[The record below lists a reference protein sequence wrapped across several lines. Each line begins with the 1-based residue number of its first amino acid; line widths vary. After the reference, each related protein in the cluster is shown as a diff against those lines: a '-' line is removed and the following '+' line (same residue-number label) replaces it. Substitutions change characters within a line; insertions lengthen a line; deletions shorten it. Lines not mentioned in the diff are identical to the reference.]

1 MKAAVYERY
10 GPPEVVEIK
19 EVARPIP
26 ADDEILIKT
35 IAATI
40 TSGDWRARTMIGP
53 RGFGPIP
60 RLAFGIFGPRRK
72 ILGTEMA
79 GRIEA
84 IGKDVTAFKIGD
96 DVIAYPGLAMGC
108 HAEYITIAASGK
120 VVPKPQIL
128 SFPQA
133 AALSFAGTSALH
145 FLRTKG
151 DVKSGETVL
160 VIGASGA
167 LGTMGVQIAK
177 YFGAHVTGVCSTA
190 HLELVSS
197 LGADR
202 VVDYTQTDVTSSGE
216 TFDVVFDTVGAL
228 PLGKIRRMLRPAGR
242 GVVAAGSLLD
252 NIKAPIWSLMGD
264 QKFSAGVAAEAVEDM
279 HLLAD
284 MAAKGALK
292 PVIDR
297 VYPLDQITQAHAH
310 VGGGHKAGSV
320 IVEFAHA

>member
-19 EVARPIP
+19 EVPRPIP
-26 ADDEILIKT
+26 ADNALLIKT
-35 IAATI
+35 YAATI

-60 RLAFGIFGPRRK
+60 RLAFGLFRPRRK
-72 ILGTEMA
+72 VLGTEMA

-84 IGKDVTAFKIGD
+84 VGKDVTTFAVGEV
-96 DVIAYPGLAMGC
+96 VIAFTGLEMGC
-108 HAEYITIAASGK
+108 HAEYITMPAKGK
-120 VVPKPQIL
+120 VVRKPQNL

-145 FLRTKG
+145 FLRRKG

-160 VIGASGA
+160 IIGASGA

-190 HLELVSS
+190 NLELVSS

-202 VVDYTQTDVTSSGE
+202 VVDYTQTDITSSGE
-216 TFDVVFDTVGAL
+216 IFDVVFDTVGAL
-228 PLGKIRRMLRPAGR
+228 PLGKIRRMLRPSGR

-252 NIKAPIWSLMGD
+252 NITAPIWSLMGD
-264 QKFSAGVAAEAVEDM
+264 QKFSAGIAAETVEDM
-279 HLLAD
+279 RLLAD
-284 MAAKGALK
+284 MAAKGALR

-297 VYPLDQITQAHAH
+297 VYSLDQITLAHAH
-310 VGGGHKAGSV
+310 VGSGHKAGNV
-320 IVEFAHA
+320 VVELAQA

>member
-10 GPPEVVEIK
+10 GLPEVVEIK
-19 EVARPIP
+19 EIAQPTP
-26 ADDEILIKT
+26 ADDELLVKT
-35 IAATI
+35 YATTV

-60 RLAFGIFGPRRK
+60 RLAFGLFRPRRK

-84 IGKDVTAFKIGD
+84 VGKDVTAFAVGE
-96 DVIAYPGLAMGC
+96 DVIAFTGLDMGC
-108 HAEYITIAASGK
+108 HAEYITMPAMGK
-120 VVPKPQIL
+120 VVHKPQNL
-128 SFPQA
+128 SFTQA

-151 DVKSGETVL
+151 DVKLGETVL
-160 VIGASGA
+160 IIGASGA

-177 YFGAHVTGVCSTA
+177 YFGAHVTGVCGTVN
-190 HLELVSS
+190 LELVASI
-197 LGADR
+197 GADR
-202 VVDYTQTDVTSSGE
+202 VVDYTQTDITRFSK

-228 PLGKIRRMLRPAGR
+228 PLGKIRQMLRPSGR

-252 NIKAPIWSLMGD
+252 NLKAPIWSLMEG
-264 QKFSAGVAAEAVEDM
+264 QKFYAGVAAEEVADM
-279 HLLAD
+279 RLLAD
-284 MAAKGALK
+284 MAEKGALK

-297 VYPLDQITQAHAH
+297 VYPFDQITQAHTH
-310 VGGGHKAGSV
+310 VGCRHKTGSV
-320 IVEFAHA
+320 VVEFAQA

>member
-19 EVARPIP
+19 EIARPVP

-35 IAATI
+35 FAATI

-84 IGKDVTAFKIGD
+84 VGKDVTAFTVGE
-96 DVIAYPGLAMGC
+96 DVIAFPGLAMGC
-108 HAEYITIAASGK
+108 HAEYITIPAAGK
-120 VVPKPQIL
+120 VVHKPLNL

-145 FLRTKG
+145 FLRGKG
-151 DVKSGETVL
+151 VVKSGETVL
-160 VIGASGA
+160 IIGASGA

-190 HLELVSS
+190 NLELVSS

-202 VVDYTQTDVTSSGE
+202 MVDYTQTDITCSGE
-216 TFDVVFDTVGAL
+216 KFDIVFDTVGAL
-228 PLGKIRRMLRPAGR
+228 PLGKIRQMLRPSGR
-242 GVVAAGSLLD
+242 GMMAAGSLLD
-252 NIKAPIWSLMGD
+252 NIKAPIWSLLGD
-264 QKFSAGVAAEAVEDM
+264 QNFYAGVAAEAIEDM
-279 HLLAD
+279 RLLAD
-284 MAAKGALK
+284 MAEKGALK

-297 VYPLDQITQAHAH
+297 VYPFDQIIQAHAH
-310 VGGGHKAGSV
+310 VGSGHKAGNV
-320 IVEFAHA
+320 VVEIAQA